1 MTTPRPSIDQILT
14 QFFARQPATGVA
26 GRRLQF
32 LDPLLRRY
40 LETEGYRSLTTPLLA
55 ELAIEREF
63 EPAGAFARI
72 MNADDLIYT
81 LPGFIEP
88 PWLQENLLLRK
99 PQIDL
104 VAGLAALVVGRYLG
118 PEDFACAL
126 MEVDATIRRARLQ
139 LKLDRRAAQFDRQ
152 G

>member
-14 QFFARQPATGVA
+14 QFFARQPAPGVRR
-26 GRRLQF
+26 RRLHF

-40 LETEGYRSLTTPLLA
+40 LETEGSRSLTTPLLA
-55 ELAIEREF
+55 QLAIEREF
-63 EPAGAFARI
+63 EPVGAFARI

-88 PWLQENLLLRK
+88 PWLQKNLLLRK
-99 PQIDL
+99 AQIDL
-104 VAGLAALVVGRYLG
+104 VAGLATLVVSRYLG
-118 PEDFACAL
+118 PEDFACAV
-126 MEVDATIRRARLQ
+126 MEVDATISRARLQ
-139 LKLDRRAAQFDRQ
+139 LREDRRAAQFDRQ

>member
-1 MTTPRPSIDQILT
+1 MTTLRPSIDHILT

-26 GRRLQF
+26 LTRLRF
-32 LDPLLRRY
+32 LDPLLRSY

-55 ELAIEREF
+55 QLEIERGVH
-63 EPAGAFARI
+63 PAGAFARI

-99 PQIDL
+99 AQIDV
-104 VAGLAALVVGRYLG
+104 VAGLAALVVSRYLG
-118 PEDFACAL
+118 PEDFACAVI
-126 MEVDATIRRARLQ
+126 EVDATIRRARLQ
-139 LKLDRRAAQFDRQ
+139 LGLDRRAAQFDRQ

>member
-14 QFFARQPATGVA
+14 EFFALQPATGV
-26 GRRLQF
+26 GLKRLRF

-40 LETEGYRSLTTPLLA
+40 LETEGYRTLTTPLLA
-55 ELAIEREF
+55 QLSIEREF

-99 PQIDL
+99 AQIDM
-104 VAGLAALVVGRYLG
+104 VARLASRVVSRYLG

-126 MEVDATIRRARLQ
+126 MEVDATLSRARLQ
-139 LKLDRRAAQFDRQ
+139 LKEDRRASQFDRQ